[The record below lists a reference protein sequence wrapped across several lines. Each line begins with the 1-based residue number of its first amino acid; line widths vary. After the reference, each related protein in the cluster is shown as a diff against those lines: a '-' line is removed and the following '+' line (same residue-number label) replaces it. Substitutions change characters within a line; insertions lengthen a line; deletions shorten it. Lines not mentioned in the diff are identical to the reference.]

1 MRKIDLQAGVAM
13 KLKLNPFP
21 PERIHTD
28 YPWVLWAI
36 GWMAALKS
44 VLWLAYEPVNV
55 PDATLRLLGCKN
67 LLFAVPL
74 VVCAV
79 GIMNRKR
86 WAAWG
91 LAALSAIGLVLAVS
105 VRDGIGAYLI
115 ESEIDFAVSIGGL
128 RISPFFTLAALVCI
142 GPLGDLLILCG
153 APAMF
158 RNTRRAGR

>member
-1 MRKIDLQAGVAM
+1 MKIRM
-13 KLKLNPFP
+13 NPFP
-21 PERIHTD
+21 PERINTD

-44 VLWLAYEPVNV
+44 VLWLAYEPVNL
-55 PDATLRLLGCKN
+55 PDTTLLLLGYKN
-67 LLFAVPL
+67 LLFSVPFII
-74 VVCAV
+74 CAV

-91 LAALSAIGLVLAVS
+91 SVVLAAIGLVFVVLIPEGFLAYVI
-105 VRDGIGAYLI
+105 D
-115 ESEIDFAVSIGGL
+115 SEIDFAFSIADR
-128 RISPFFTLAALVCI
+128 RISPFFTLAAFVCI

-158 RNTRRAGR
+158 RNIPKAGR